1 MGRIKLDP
9 CFDCGSED
17 IYWNLNNWQL
27 ICRNCEAECPLPNEP
42 LNKIEMARC
51 WNQMQEEKLQSQ
63 SDGHDKMA
71 GVNDQQTAEEAARE
85 KKPRYLISFN
95 LERHKIYNT
104 DEAALEIKAILE
116 EDIGNAE
123 TYVVHMM
130 RIDMTDEQFERRRL
144 ED

>member
-1 MGRIKLDP
+1 M
-9 CFDCGSED
+9 
-17 IYWNLNNWQL
+17 
-27 ICRNCEAECPLPNEP
+27 
-42 LNKIEMARC
+42 
-51 WNQMQEEKLQSQ
+51 
-63 SDGHDKMA
+63 SD
-71 GVNDQQTAEEAARE
+71 
-85 KKPRYLISFN
+85 KKTPRYLISFN
-95 LERHKIYNT
+95 LERHKIYNP